1 MLGVLVAASPHREP
15 EIASAVR
22 PSTTVALAALG
33 VAVLLALGIW
43 EITGYLITMV
53 EHEGAHAAA
62 MLLVGGTVKSITV
75 NEQLGGET
83 RRGDYED
90 ITVIPWVAGYS
101 GPPLFGLLGAAL
113 LVHGSATAVLWVYL
127 FLQGLLLVA
136 LRNVFG
142 FLIALGLGA
151 LLYLTV
157 TYGSSAAQTIVACTW
172 VWILLVGGVVHA
184 FEQFARPGTDH
195 RMLQTHTK
203 VVPWF
208 VWPVSP
214 FSWRSGASCSVGH
227 GCSATR
233 RRELWSFLGERLV
246 ARRGRRSSP
255 PARRSRSRPAAAP
268 RAISWSGGQAV
279 RCGPRAGAWPVPGGG
294 RGRPAR

>member
-1 MLGVLVAASPHREP
+1 MVHVLLAAVPGQ
-15 EIASAVR
+15 EIAPAVP
-22 PSTTVALAALG
+22 PSREIVLAALG
-33 VAVLLALGIW
+33 VAIVLVLGIW
-43 EITGYLITMV
+43 ELTAYLV
-53 EHEGAHAAA
+53 VFAHEGAHAAA

-233 RRELWSFLGERLV
+233 RRSSGHSSANTWSATRNAEF
-246 ARRGRRSSP
+246 
-255 PARRSRSRPAAAP
+255 AAGTP
-268 RAISWSGGQAV
+268 Q
-279 RCGPRAGAWPVPGGG
+279 
-294 RGRPAR
+294 